1 MKELSFMN
9 RSYLELIELKT
20 FEDRFDYLRL
30 DGVVGAETFGSSR
43 QLNQALY
50 RSYEWKKIRDMI
62 ILRDNGCDLGIEG
75 RDIFQQPYIHH
86 LNPITKKQI
95 LDRDPILFDPNNLIT
110 VSYQTHQA
118 IHYGDKS
125 ILLLDP
131 IERFANDVAPW
142 RI

>member
-1 MKELSFMN
+1 MV
-9 RSYLELIELKT
+9 RTYLELIELDT
-20 FEDRFDYLRL
+20 FEKRFEYLQL
-30 DGVVGAETFGSSR
+30 GGVVGTMTFGSSR

-50 RSYEWKKIRDMI
+50 QSYEWKKIRDMI

-75 RDIFQQPYIHH
+75 RDIFQHAYIHH

-125 ILLLDP
+125 ILMLDP
-131 IERFANDVAPW
+131 VERFANDVAPW

>member
-1 MKELSFMN
+1 MN

-20 FEDRFDYLRL
+20 FEDRFDYLQL
-30 DGVVGAETFGSSR
+30 GGVVGTMTFGSSR

-50 RSYEWKKIRDMI
+50 QSYEWKKIRDVI

-75 RDIFQQPYIHH
+75 HDIFEHAYIHH

-131 IERFANDVAPW
+131 VERFANDVAPW

>member
-1 MKELSFMN
+1 MN
-9 RSYLELIELKT
+9 RSYLELIQLKT
-20 FEDRFDYLRL
+20 FEDRFEYLRL

-50 RSYEWKKIRDMI
+50 QSYEWKKIRDMI

-75 RDIFQQPYIHH
+75 RDIYQQPYIHH

-118 IHYGDKS
+118 IHYGDRS

-131 IERFANDVAPW
+131 VERFANDVAPW

>member
-1 MKELSFMN
+1 MN
-9 RSYLELIELKT
+9 RTYLQLIEFET
-20 FEDRFDYLRL
+20 FEERFEYLRL

-50 RSYEWKKIRDMI
+50 QSYEWKKIRDMI
-62 ILRDNGCDLGIEG
+62 ILRDNGCDLGIDG
-75 RDIFQQPYIHH
+75 RDIFQHAYIHH

-95 LDRDPILFDPNNLIT
+95 IDRDPILFDPNNLIT

-142 RI
+142 RS

>member
-1 MKELSFMN
+1 MN
-9 RSYLELIELKT
+9 RSYLELIQLKT

-50 RSYEWKKIRDMI
+50 QSYEWKKIRDMI

-131 IERFANDVAPW
+131 VERFANDVAPW

>member
-1 MKELSFMN
+1 MS
-9 RSYLELIELKT
+9 RTYLELIELKT
-20 FEDRFDYLRL
+20 FEERFEYLRL

-50 RSYEWKKIRDMI
+50 QSYEWKKIRDMI

-75 RDIFQQPYIHH
+75 RDIFQQAYIHH

-118 IHYGDKS
+118 IHYGGKS

>member
-1 MKELSFMN
+1 MN
-9 RSYLELIELKT
+9 RTYLELIELKT
-20 FEDRFDYLRL
+20 FEDRFEYLRL

-43 QLNQALY
+43 MLNQALY

-75 RDIFQQPYIHH
+75 RDIFQQAYIHH
-86 LNPITKKQI
+86 LNPVTKKQI

-118 IHYGDKS
+118 IHYGDRS

-131 IERFANDVAPW
+131 VERFANDVAPW
-142 RI
+142 R

>member
-1 MKELSFMN
+1 MN
-9 RSYLELIELKT
+9 RTYLELIELKT

-50 RSYEWKKIRDMI
+50 QSYEWKKIRDII

-131 IERFANDVAPW
+131 VERFANDVAPW
-142 RI
+142 RF

>member
-1 MKELSFMN
+1 MN
-9 RSYLELIELKT
+9 RSYLELIQFST
-20 FEDRFDYLRL
+20 FEDRFEYLKL
-30 DGVVGAETFGSSR
+30 NGQVGVETFGSHR

-50 RSYEWKKIRDMI
+50 QSYEWKHIRDQV
-62 ILRDNGCDLGIEG
+62 ILRDNGCDLGIAG
-75 RDIFQQPYIHH
+75 RDIFRFAYIHH

-95 LDRDPILFDPNNLIT
+95 IDRDPILFDPNNLIT

-131 IERFANDVAPW
+131 VERFANDVAPW
-142 RI
+142 RM

>member
-1 MKELSFMN
+1 MN

-95 LDRDPILFDPNNLIT
+95 IDRDPILFDPNNLIT

-125 ILLLDP
+125 ILMLDP
-131 IERFANDVAPW
+131 VERFANDVAPW

>member
-1 MKELSFMN
+1 MN
-9 RSYLELIELKT
+9 RSYLELVELKT
-20 FEDRFDYLRL
+20 FEERFDYLRL
-30 DGVVGAETFGSSR
+30 DGIVGAETFGSSR

>member
-1 MKELSFMN
+1 MN
-9 RSYLELIELKT
+9 KTYLELIELKT
-20 FEDRFDYLRL
+20 FEERFEYLRL

-62 ILRDNGCDLGIEG
+62 ILRDNGCDLGVEG
-75 RDIFQQPYIHH
+75 RDIFQQAYIHH

>member
-1 MKELSFMN
+1 MNSMN
-9 RSYLELIELKT
+9 RTYLELIELKT
-20 FEDRFDYLRL
+20 FEDRFEYLRL

-43 QLNQALY
+43 MLNQALY

-75 RDIFQQPYIHH
+75 RDIFQHAYIHH

-131 IERFANDVAPW
+131 VERFANDVAPW

>member
-1 MKELSFMN
+1 MN
-9 RSYLELIELKT
+9 RTYLQLIEFET
-20 FEDRFDYLRL
+20 FEERFEYLRL
-30 DGVVGAETFGSSR
+30 DGFVGAETFGSSR
-43 QLNQALY
+43 QLNQVLY
-50 RSYEWKKIRDMI
+50 QSYEWKKIRDMI

-75 RDIFQQPYIHH
+75 RDIFEHAYIHH

>member
-1 MKELSFMN
+1 MSSMN
-9 RSYLELIELKT
+9 RTYLELIELKT

>member
-1 MKELSFMN
+1 MN

-30 DGVVGAETFGSSR
+30 DGIVGAETFGSSR
-43 QLNQALY
+43 QLNQVLY

-131 IERFANDVAPW
+131 VERFANDVAPW

>member
-1 MKELSFMN
+1 MN

-30 DGVVGAETFGSSR
+30 DGIVGAETFGSSR

>member
-1 MKELSFMN
+1 MN

-50 RSYEWKKIRDMI
+50 QSYEWKKIRDMI

>member
-1 MKELSFMN
+1 MS
-9 RSYLELIELKT
+9 RTYLELIEFKT
-20 FEDRFDYLRL
+20 FKDRFEYLRL

-50 RSYEWKKIRDMI
+50 QSYEWKKIRDMI
-62 ILRDNGCDLGIEG
+62 ILRDNGCDLGIDG

-95 LDRDPILFDPNNLIT
+95 LDRDPILFDPENLIT

-118 IHYGDKS
+118 IHYSNES

-131 IERFANDVAPW
+131 VDRFANDVAPW

>member
-1 MKELSFMN
+1 MN
-9 RSYLELIELKT
+9 RTYLQLIEFET
-20 FEDRFDYLRL
+20 FEERFEYLRL

-50 RSYEWKKIRDMI
+50 QSYEWKKIRDMI

-75 RDIFQQPYIHH
+75 RDIFQHAYIHH

-95 LDRDPILFDPNNLIT
+95 IDRDPILFDPNNLIT

>member
-1 MKELSFMN
+1 MN
-9 RSYLELIELKT
+9 RSYLELIELET
-20 FEDRFDYLRL
+20 FEERFDYLRL

-50 RSYEWKKIRDMI
+50 RSYEWKNIRDMI
-62 ILRDNGCDLGIEG
+62 ILRDNGCDLGIDG

>member
-1 MKELSFMN
+1 MN
-9 RSYLELIELKT
+9 RTYLELIELKT

-50 RSYEWKKIRDMI
+50 QSYEWKKIRDMI

-131 IERFANDVAPW
+131 VERFANDVAPW
-142 RI
+142 RF

>member
-1 MKELSFMN
+1 MN
-9 RSYLELIELKT
+9 RSYLELIRFKT
-20 FEDRFDYLRL
+20 FEERFEYLRL

-50 RSYEWKKIRDMI
+50 QSYEWKKIRDMI
-62 ILRDNGCDLGIEG
+62 ILRDDGCDLGIVG

-95 LDRDPILFDPNNLIT
+95 LDRDPILFDPNHLIT

>member
-1 MKELSFMN
+1 MN
-9 RSYLELIELKT
+9 RSYLELIELET
-20 FEDRFDYLRL
+20 FEERFDYLRL
-30 DGVVGAETFGSSR
+30 DGVVGAETLGSSR

>member
-1 MKELSFMN
+1 MKKSYTELM
-9 RSYLELIELKT
+9 ELKT
-20 FEDRFDYLRL
+20 FEERFEYLKL
-30 DGVVGAETFGSSR
+30 EGVVGAETFGSSR

-50 RSYEWKKIRDMI
+50 QSNEWKQVRDKI
-62 ILRDNGCDLGIEG
+62 ILRDNGCDLGVDG
-75 RDIFQQPYIHH
+75 RDICKHAYIHH

-131 IERFANDVAPW
+131 VERFANDVAPW

>member
-1 MKELSFMN
+1 MN
-9 RSYLELIELKT
+9 RSYLELIQLKT
-20 FEDRFDYLRL
+20 FEDRFEYLRL

-50 RSYEWKKIRDMI
+50 QSYEWKKIRDMV

-75 RDIFQQPYIHH
+75 RGIFDHAYIHH
-86 LNPITKKQI
+86 LNPVTKKQI

-125 ILLLDP
+125 ILMLDP

>member
-1 MKELSFMN
+1 MN
-9 RSYLELIELKT
+9 RSYLQLIELKT
-20 FEDRFDYLRL
+20 FEDRFEYLRL

-43 QLNQALY
+43 MLNQALY

-62 ILRDNGCDLGIEG
+62 ILRDNGCDLGVEG
-75 RDIFQQPYIHH
+75 RDIFRQAYIHH
-86 LNPITKKQI
+86 LNPVTKKQI

>member
-1 MKELSFMN
+1 MN
-9 RSYLELIELKT
+9 RSYLELIRFKT
-20 FEDRFDYLRL
+20 FEERFEYLRL

-50 RSYEWKKIRDMI
+50 QSYEWKKIRDMI
-62 ILRDNGCDLGIEG
+62 ILRDDGCDLGIIG
-75 RDIFQQPYIHH
+75 RDIFRQPYIHH

-131 IERFANDVAPW
+131 IERFANDVVPW

>member
-1 MKELSFMN
+1 MN
-9 RSYLELIELKT
+9 RSYLELIQLKT
-20 FEDRFDYLRL
+20 FEDRFEYLRL

>member
-1 MKELSFMN
+1 MN
-9 RSYLELIELKT
+9 KTYLELIELKT
-20 FEDRFDYLRL
+20 FEERFEYLRL

>member
-1 MKELSFMN
+1 MN

>member
-1 MKELSFMN
+1 MSFMN

-20 FEDRFDYLRL
+20 FEDRFEYLRL

-43 QLNQALY
+43 MLNQALY

-75 RDIFQQPYIHH
+75 RDIFQQAYIHH
-86 LNPITKKQI
+86 LNPVTKKQI